1 MALTD
6 VFVKNARH
14 SGKAAGDKHSDGG
27 GMYLLVKAAGKYW
40 RMDYRY
46 AGKRKTLALGT
57 YPAVMLSEAR
67 KLRDHAKEV
76 IKADGDPMA
85 DKRARK
91 LHNEAAHENTFE
103 AVAKMWHDQWRTG
116 KAEHTINTKWKRLE
130 NDVFPHFG
138 KLPIKAVT
146 APMVVTAVKAVNSR
160 GARDVAERVLNL
172 CSQVFRYAVAHSMA
186 DRNPATDI
194 KPADILPAHTVK
206 HHARVNEGQLP
217 QLLRDVYAYRG
228 RGEWQTS
235 YAMQL
240 MCLTFVR
247 TSELVGTRWEE
258 IDFDNARWVIPGS
271 RMKKVQGRP
280 MADHVVPLSRQA
292 IEVLRKLHEMHGK
305 REQVFFS
312 QRSANRHMSKG
323 TILTALYRMGYQ
335 GVMTGHGFRGV
346 ASTILHE
353 KGFAH
358 ELIELQLSHLEKN
371 KVSAA
376 YNSAKYL
383 KKRAELM
390 QWWGD
395 YVATCTSENIIQMGP
410 RAA

>member
-67 KLRDHAKEV
+67 KLRAYAKEV
-76 IKADGDPMA
+76 IKAGGDPMA

-138 KLPIKAVT
+138 KLPINAVT
-146 APMVVTAVKAVNSR
+146 APMVVTAVKAVNNR

-312 QRSANRHMSKG
+312 QRSASRHMSKG

-376 YNSAKYL
+376 YNDAKYL

-395 YVATCTSENIIQMGP
+395 YVTTCTSENIIQMGP
-410 RAA
+410 RVA